1 MSYIFWI
8 EGAVKS
14 LHRHNPDLICQ
25 VHQVVKGE
33 YEFLVKHKTHEI
45 LLCNYYCKLLW
56 LVWQWWGHD
65 QFRWNTQLRKCS
77 AVLRKVKRP
86 ATDKTG
92 TNWWVLETNR
102 MQKQES
108 PMPEIALILDTPQ
121 WANDPRPSPRTGTS
135 SQRVIPATHYKHC
148 ASHRSTE

>member
-45 LLCNYYCKLLW
+45 LLCNYYCKLL
-56 LVWQWWGHD
+56 
-65 QFRWNTQLRKCS
+65 
-77 AVLRKVKRP
+77 
-86 ATDKTG
+86 
-92 TNWWVLETNR
+92 
-102 MQKQES
+102 
-108 PMPEIALILDTPQ
+108 
-121 WANDPRPSPRTGTS
+121 
-135 SQRVIPATHYKHC
+135 
-148 ASHRSTE
+148 